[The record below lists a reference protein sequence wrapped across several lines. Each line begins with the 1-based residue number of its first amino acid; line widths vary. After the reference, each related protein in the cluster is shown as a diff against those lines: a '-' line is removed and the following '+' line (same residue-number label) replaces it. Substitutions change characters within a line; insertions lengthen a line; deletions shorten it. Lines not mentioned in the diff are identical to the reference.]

1 MSNERMSDE
10 QMSKFPALQMSD
22 RELIFKITHD
32 KRATMSH
39 FLRSLMV
46 KEQMSKSLIF
56 FSKLLNRSFIHKNK
70 QFTKN
75 NFE

>member
-1 MSNERMSDE
+1 MSNGRMSDE

-56 FSKLLNRSFIHKNK
+56 FERIAQKKF
-70 QFTKN
+70 F
-75 NFE
+75 